1 MEFNNKG
8 LFNRHTVIKND
19 FRNLVSGDNDD
30 VYRQMITGNY
40 NSNLFSYLINL
51 NKQRLNDFKS
61 ILFYNEANLASQIS
75 QSRNLEEIITNNT
88 IKLPKPS
95 KKIKRNFSDVLNERK
110 SVRVFSHHVMDI
122 LELSN
127 ILSFSFGISKKVTN
141 IGDIKTVHRFYPS
154 GGGLY
159 PIEIYIYVNSVQ
171 NLEKGFYL
179 YQPYSHSIRKINS
192 VTKDIDKCF
201 VGDNLDLK
209 NINFSIFY
217 KYSLNRTY
225 LKYGELSLLTTLIEV
240 GTMTQNLEL
249 VSASFYY
256 STCSIAGFEKK
267 YIENILNLDSIND
280 HIIFAAICGKE

>member
-110 SVRVFSHHVMDI
+110 SVRVFLIM
-122 LELSN
+122 LW
-127 ILSFSFGISKKVTN
+127 ISW
-141 IGDIKTVHRFYPS
+141 S
-154 GGGLY
+154 
-159 PIEIYIYVNSVQ
+159 
-171 NLEKGFYL
+171 YL
-179 YQPYSHSIRKINS
+179 
-192 VTKDIDKCF
+192 
-201 VGDNLDLK
+201 
-209 NINFSIFY
+209 
-217 KYSLNRTY
+217 TY
-225 LKYGELSLLTTLIEV
+225 YLSLLAFQKKLLI
-240 GTMTQNLEL
+240 
-249 VSASFYY
+249 
-256 STCSIAGFEKK
+256 
-267 YIENILNLDSIND
+267 
-280 HIIFAAICGKE
+280 